1 MLFGWLR
8 RVAGGFLVGVAWMLV
23 CYVWLRWVFV
33 AVCVDCGGCAG
44 LWVLWFSCYDFTL
57 VLLLIV

>member
-33 AVCVDCGGCAG
+33 AVWVDCVVVLVYGYFG
-44 LWVLWFSCYDFTL
+44 LAATILLWCCF
-57 VLLLIV
+57 